1 MLDAGVAVDD
11 DQERQELTPCTVAF
25 AIAIAIAF
33 ACVVTARHKFAD
45 ILAQAA
51 HT

>member
-25 AIAIAIAF
+25 AIAFAF
-33 ACVVTARHKFAD
+33 ASVVTARHKFAD